1 MDGVL
6 VRRVAVGAVCV
17 LAGAALYLSPGAL
30 KDVSSDPVEAPTE
43 TSAPSVSDPAS
54 FPPTERESSKRPSPS
69 PRRDQTLPT
78 PVTGLRLLSNTATTY
93 TIAWGEST
101 DDSGIRHYVVLI
113 NGYLAGKVQGN
124 VATFPWPAS
133 TDNILVQVA
142 PVDNNGRQGEWR
154 ALMIVP
160 PPLAQPQ
167 TTATPSRPLPT
178 PPPSSPTVLPTDSA
192 TPTVSASPTSSAPSS
207 TATSSSPTIEPSTT
221 PSPSTPSPSE
231 SDTPTPS
238 ETTSAPPSTSCPVVT
253 PTATASVVDPSAP
266 DTSASPS
273 ASTSAYPTPEPT
285 PSC

>member
-43 TSAPSVSDPAS
+43 TSAPSVSAPAS
-54 FPPTERESSKRPSPS
+54 FSPTERESSKRPSPS

-113 NGYLAGKVQGN
+113 DGYLAGKVQGN

-167 TTATPSRPLPT
+167 TTATPSRALPT
-178 PPPSSPTVLPTDSA
+178 PPPSSPTVSPTGSA
-192 TPTVSASPTSSAPSS
+192 TPTVSASPTSSEPSS
-207 TATSSSPTIEPSTT
+207 PATSSSPTTT
-221 PSPSTPSPSE
+221 PSSSTPSPSE

-238 ETTSAPPSTSCPVVT
+238 ESTSAPPSTSCPVVT

-266 DTSASPS
+266 VTSASPS
-273 ASTSAYPTPEPT
+273 ASTSASPSTEPT